1 MILEQLN
8 RLAVQHITIEFTDL
22 EMCDAAIFGELRDD
36 FEIGLGCVGVTPGV
50 VDTPDT
56 IVARVRAALEYLEPA
71 RITLNPDCGFAPGS
85 GAEVSLDEVYV
96 KISNEVAAAQALRAE
111 FG

>member
-1 MILEQLN
+1 M
-8 RLAVQHITIEFTDL
+8 RKRAVVRF
-22 EMCDAAIFGELRDD
+22 DATKRFD

-56 IVARVRAALEYLEPA
+56 IVARVRAALEHLDPS
-71 RITLNPDCGFAPGS
+71 RVTLNPDCGFAPGS

-111 FG
+111 YAQRRNSPILK